1 MGFKVGR
8 YDPRYAL
15 VIDPPYQWHTFYG
28 SGNDDYGRAIA
39 LDGTGNIYVAGT
51 STASWLG
58 DGNTAPKHAH
68 SGGKD
73 LVVLKLNG
81 SGVYQWHTF
90 YGSAGNDEG
99 QGLAVDSS
107 GNVFVTGTGN
117 ATWSGDKNKA
127 PLHSYSG
134 GSDLVVLKLNGAG
147 AYQWHTFYGSTG
159 SDEGRGL
166 AVDTDGNIY
175 VTGTSMAYLE
185 WGQRS
190 GQRRSPASP
199 RRRRRRGHH
208 GP

>member
-1 MGFKVGR
+1 MGSGWGAI
-8 YDPRYAL
+8 DPRYAL

-39 LDGTGNIYVAGT
+39 LDSTGNVYVAGT

-58 DGNTAPKHAH
+58 DRNTAPKHAH
-68 SGGKD
+68 GGGKD
-73 LVVLKLNG
+73 LVVLKLNDK
-81 SGVYQWHTF
+81 GVYQWHTF

-99 QGLAVDSS
+99 QGLAVDGS
-107 GNVFVTGTGN
+107 GNVFVTGSSN
-117 ATWSGDKNKA
+117 AYWPGDKSKA

-134 GSDLVVLKLNGAG
+134 GSDLVVLKLNSAG

-166 AVDTDGNIY
+166 AVETDGEY
-175 VTGTSMAYLE
+175 LRHRHQPGYLE

-190 GQRRSPASP
+190 GQRRSPSSP
-199 RRRRRRGHH
+199 RRRHRRGHP